1 VTDMTNVNDNE
12 PPKLFDGK
20 DFQPLSPEVLSTL
33 SKGRMALYLDV
44 ASACANYVEAKAQLD
59 DASQRAATAA
69 DVIAESNAILS
80 EFPKPTR
87 LDLVRDVIASGR
99 Q

>member
-1 VTDMTNVNDNE
+1 MTNVNDNE
-12 PPKLFDGK
+12 PPRLFDGK
-20 DFQPLSPEVLSTL
+20 DFQPLAPEVLKTL
-33 SKGRMALYLDV
+33 SEGRMSLYLNV
-44 ASACANYVEAKAQLD
+44 AAACADYAEAQAQLD

-99 Q
+99 GAR